1 MLLSLAS
8 VAFFV
13 LTFFVLT
20 FVSPCAYA
28 YVANKNQALLR
39 LSFYCDSTSKNSIPK
54 YTFVFYE

>member
-8 VAFFV
+8 VD
-13 LTFFVLT
+13 FFVLT

-54 YTFVFYE
+54 NTFVFYE